1 MYICTCKRFTHVCTC
16 IYTYIYIYVCVNN
29 RTGEVGAE
37 RKDAGLMAK
46 LFQEQWYNGDEI
58 DPEEA
63 GYVSV

>member
-1 MYICTCKRFTHVCTC
+1 
-16 IYTYIYIYVCVNN
+16 
-29 RTGEVGAE
+29 VGAE